1 MSKNNAFLLFLA
13 FYHLSHLPRVLHLLD
28 KGLRLVGVDLHHGG
42 VHEPVQL
49 GRLVVQVDVLMIV
62 ALDNLVTC

>member
-1 MSKNNAFLLFLA
+1 MHFISLLPAGSPAVLG
-13 FYHLSHLPRVLHLLD
+13 SHLPSVFHFLD
-28 KGLRLVGVDLHHGG
+28 EGLRLVGVDLHHGG
-42 VHEPVQL
+42 VHEPIQL